1 VLYRLSY
8 SPGLNSGLYRRVWR
22 VKMARVAALTQRRA
36 LRALFFVLTVAFF
49 LIAFWAGRAG
59 VWPIAIAAVGLGL
72 WLATL
77 ARS

>member
-1 VLYRLSY
+1 
-8 SPGLNSGLYRRVWR
+8 
-22 VKMARVAALTQRRA
+22 MAALSQRRA
-36 LRALFFVLTVAFF
+36 LRALFAVLTVAFG

-59 VWPIAIAAVGLGL
+59 VWRIAVAAAGLAL

>member
-1 VLYRLSY
+1 
-8 SPGLNSGLYRRVWR
+8 
-22 VKMARVAALTQRRA
+22 MAALSQRRA
-36 LRALFFVLTVAFF
+36 LRALFFVLTIAFG

-59 VWPIAIAAVGLGL
+59 VWPIAITAAALAL